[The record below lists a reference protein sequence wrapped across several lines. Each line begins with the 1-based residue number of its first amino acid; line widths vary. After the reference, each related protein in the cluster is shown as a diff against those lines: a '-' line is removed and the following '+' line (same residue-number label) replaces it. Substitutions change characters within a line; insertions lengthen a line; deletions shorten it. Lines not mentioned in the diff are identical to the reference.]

1 MTTSKDSPT
10 ATSKDMTNARLAKQD
25 EFYTQLRYIEEEMQY
40 YREYFKG
47 KIILCNCDDPRESNF
62 YRFFANSFEFLGLK
76 KLITTCY
83 STEGKA
89 VWLEYN
95 GEKDGDR
102 VPDPEKIG
110 VHPLKGDGD
119 FRSPECIEFLK
130 QADIVVTNPPFS
142 LLRQYLAQLLEYDK
156 KFLILGNMNVITC
169 KDVFPLFKE
178 NKIWY
183 GHSLHGGSIWFRIP
197 DHYPMTA
204 TASKVGKDGKKYVSI
219 KSIRWFT
226 NLDHKHRPKELILH
240 KSYEKEPEFFPK
252 YDNYDAISVDSYKDI
267 PGDYYGLIGVPISFM
282 DYHCPEQF
290 DIIGMNCVKNGEAHS
305 HEKCVLNGRMKYVR
319 MIIRRKK

>member
-1 MTTSKDSPT
+1 M
-10 ATSKDMTNARLAKQD
+10 
-25 EFYTQLRYIEEEMQY
+25 
-40 YREYFKG
+40 
-47 KIILCNCDDPRESNF
+47 SNP
-62 YRFFANSFEFLGLK
+62 FEVLGLK

-102 VPDPEKIG
+102 VPDPEEIG

-130 QADIVVTNPPFS
+130 RADIVVTNPPFS
-142 LLRQYLAQLLEYDK
+142 LFRQYLAQLLEYDK
-156 KFLILGNMNVITC
+156 KFIILGNMNVVTC

-183 GHSLHGGSIWFRIP
+183 GPSLHGGGVWFRIP

-204 TASKVGKDGKKYVSI
+204 SASRMGKDGKKYVSI
-219 KSIRWFT
+219 KSVRWFT
-226 NLDHKHRPKELILH
+226 NLDHKHRPKELTLA
-240 KSYEKEPEFFPK
+240 KSYEKDPGFFPK

-290 DIIGMNCVKNGEAHS
+290 DIIGMNCAKNGEAYA
-305 HEKCVLNGRMKYVR
+305 HERCVLNGRTKYVR
-319 MIIRRKK
+319 MIVRRKK